1 MLIKWT
7 TDKVRTTWLN
17 FFKSY
22 DHHILASASLV
33 PNDDPSLLWI
43 NSGVATLK
51 PYFDGRQ
58 TPIAKRLANSQK
70 AIRTNDI
77 ENIGLTARH
86 QTFFEMLGN
95 FSIGD
100 YFKKEAIVWGWEFLT
115 SKKWLNLDTNLLYV
129 TVFNEDEETYD
140 LWLNTIKLPKDHII
154 KGTKETNFWDMG
166 QGPCGPN
173 TEIYYDRGIKYDPKN
188 IGIKL
193 LKDNIENDRY
203 IEIWNIVF
211 SQFNNDGKN
220 NYIDLPRKNIDT
232 GAGLERLVAILQDV
246 PTNFDTDL
254 FQNIIH
260 ECEKL
265 TTFRYDINN
274 YFSQDIKQ
282 KTINIAFK
290 IIADHIRCLV
300 FAISD
305 GVFPS
310 NKDRGYVLRRLIRR
324 AVVYGQKL
332 NINEPFLFK
341 LVPVVVKNMGQHYQE
356 LHEKINLAINVI
368 KNEEL
373 KFWVTLITGKQ
384 LLLQVIKDKQK
395 VDAAAA
401 FKLFDTY
408 GYPIELTLEIANEK
422 KATVDW
428 KGFYKLLDNS
438 KDNTRK
444 VRINHQVLTV
454 QSSLLTNLKVPS
466 TFIGYQKEQVT
477 TNIAFMFKEEQAVTS
492 LKNEIGYLILDETP
506 FYAEKGGQAADDGVI
521 KSANSI
527 ATVIDVQQAPQKQ
540 HIHQVE
546 VKGELTQTD
555 VVDAQ
560 INSLHRLFTRKNHSG
575 THLLHA
581 ALRKLLG
588 LHVMQSGSFNNY
600 QYLRLDFSH
609 YETLAPEQIV
619 MLEQQVSKWI
629 KGNYPC
635 QIIYCKYEEA
645 IKIGALAFFGENYEE
660 EVRVVKFGDFSIEL
674 CGGTH
679 CDNSQEIEQLLITS
693 IESKGSGSYRIHALT
708 SNKTVNRYLTQQIM
722 MIKEQSNNLF
732 IQYQKIKDNG
742 KQEQAIA
749 KTYHAIKSLKTTTVD
764 WRKGKLLIVE
774 LQSLFKKWQIN
785 IAELNRQKIVKKY
798 LNLIPKTKNN
808 YKLLITNFE
817 NLDIKTL
824 REIMEHYRNQ
834 YQNIIMIFI
843 NKISN
848 QEYLVLVAS
857 SKELHSNKQYQS
869 NSILQKILKKYNG
882 KGGGSS
888 ILAQGKIDKLI
899 SEQEIIE
906 NIL

>member
-1 MLIKWT
+1 MAIRWT

-100 YFKKEAIVWGWEFLT
+100 YFKKDAIIWGWEFLT
-115 SKKWLNLDTNLLYV
+115 SKKWLNLDNNLLYV
-129 TVFNEDEETYD
+129 TVFNEDQETYD

-154 KGTKETNFWDMG
+154 IGTRDTNFWDMG

-173 TEIYYDRGIKYDPKN
+173 TEIYYDRGIKYDPSN

-193 LKDNIENDRY
+193 LKDDIENDRY

-220 NYIDLPRKNIDT
+220 IYTDLPRKNIDT

-265 TTFRYDINN
+265 TTFHYDINN
-274 YFSQDIKQ
+274 YFAKDIKQ
-282 KTINIAFK
+282 KNINIAFK

-324 AVVYGQKL
+324 AVVYGQKI

-341 LVPVVVKNMGQHYQE
+341 LVAVVVKNMGQHYQE
-356 LHEKINLAINVI
+356 LHEKIDLVTNII
-368 KNEEL
+368 KNEEI

-384 LLLQVIKDKQK
+384 LLLAVIKDKQK

-408 GYPIELTLEIANEK
+408 GYPIELTLEIAKEE
-422 KATVDW
+422 KATVDL
-428 KGFYKLLDNS
+428 KGFYKLLDS
-438 KDNTRK
+438 SRDNTRK
-444 VRINHQVLTV
+444 VRINHQALTI
-454 QSSLLTNLKVPS
+454 QSSLLTNLKVSS
-466 TFIGYQKEQVT
+466 TFIGYQKEEVK
-477 TNIAFMFKEEQAVTS
+477 TNIVFMFKSEQSVKS
-492 LKNEIGYLILDETP
+492 LKNETGYLILHETP
-506 FYAEKGGQAADDGVI
+506 FYAEKGGQAADDGII
-521 KSANSI
+521 KTTNSI
-527 ATVIDVQQAPQKQ
+527 ATVIDVQQGPQKQ

-555 VVDAQ
+555 VVEAQ
-560 INSLHRLFTRKNHSG
+560 INSAHRLYTRKNHSG

-609 YETLAPEQIV
+609 YEILTSEQIV
-619 MLEQQVSKWI
+619 MLEQQVSEWI
-629 KGNYPC
+629 KGKYPC
-635 QIIYCKYEEA
+635 QVIYCKYEEA
-645 IKIGALAFFGENYEE
+645 IKIGALAFFGEKYEE
-660 EVRVVKFGDFSIEL
+660 EVRVIKFGDFSIEL

-708 SNKTVNRYLTQQIM
+708 SNQTINQYLTQQIM
-722 MIKEQSNNLF
+722 LIKEQSNNLF
-732 IQYQKIKDNG
+732 IQYQKYKTADNS
-742 KQEQAIA
+742 QLAIEQ
-749 KTYHAIKSLKTTTVD
+749 TYQIINNLKITTID
-764 WRKGKLLIVE
+764 WRKGKILIGE

-785 IAELNRQKIVKKY
+785 NEELTRQKMVKKY
-798 LNLIPKTKNN
+798 LNLNPKTKSN
-808 YKLLITNFE
+808 YKLLIANFE
-817 NLDIKTL
+817 NLNIKAL
-824 REIMEHYRNQ
+824 REIIEHYRNQ
-834 YQNIIMIFI
+834 YQNIIIIFI

-848 QEYLVLVAS
+848 QEYLVLIAS

-869 NSILQKILKKYNG
+869 NNILQKILTTYNG

-888 ILAQGKIDKLI
+888 ILAQGKINKFI
-899 SEQEIIE
+899 SEKELIE

>member
-1 MLIKWT
+1 MSIKWT
-7 TDKVRTTWLN
+7 TDKVRTTWWI

-22 DHHILASASLV
+22 DHHILESASLV

-43 NSGVATLK
+43 NSGVAALK

-77 ENIGLTARH
+77 ENIGITARH

-100 YFKKEAIVWGWEFLT
+100 YFKKEAIIWGWEFLT
-115 SKKWLNLDTNLLYV
+115 SKKWLNLDANLLYV
-129 TVFNEDEETYD
+129 TVFNEDEETYN
-140 LWLNTIKLPKDHII
+140 LWLNIIKLPKERII
-154 KGTKETNFWDMG
+154 KGTRSTNFWDMG

-173 TEIYYDRGIKYDPKN
+173 TEIYYDRGIKYDPEN

-193 LKDNIENDRY
+193 LKDDIENERY

-220 NYIDLPRKNIDT
+220 NYTDLPRKNIDT

-265 TTFRYDINN
+265 TNFRYDINN
-274 YFSQDIKQ
+274 YFTQEIKQ
-282 KTINIAFK
+282 KTINTAFK

-341 LVPVVVKNMGQHYQE
+341 LVSIIIKVMGQHYQE
-356 LHEKINLAINVI
+356 LHEKVDLVTNII
-368 KNEEL
+368 KSEEL
-373 KFWVTLITGKQ
+373 KFWTTLITGKQ
-384 LLLQVIKDKQK
+384 LLLQVISNNKK
-395 VDAAAA
+395 VDATAA

-408 GYPIELTLEIANEK
+408 GYPIELTLEIANEEN
-422 KATVDW
+422 ATVDL
-428 KGFYKLLDNS
+428 KGFQKLLDNS

-444 VRINHQVLTV
+444 VRINHQALTI

-466 TFIGYQKEQVT
+466 TFVGYDKEQIN
-477 TNIAFMFKEEQAVTS
+477 TNIVFMFKSEHEVKF
-492 LKNEIGYLILDETP
+492 LKNEKGYLILNETP
-506 FYAEKGGQAADDGVI
+506 FYAEKGGQSSDDGII
-521 KSANSI
+521 KGENGTAF
-527 ATVIDVQQAPQKQ
+527 VIDVQQGPQKQ

-546 VKGELTQTD
+546 VKGELTQTEIFE
-555 VVDAQ
+555 AQ
-560 INSLHRLFTRKNHSG
+560 INSSHRFYTRKNHSG

-609 YETLAPEQIV
+609 YQMLTLEQIISI
-619 MLEQQVSKWI
+619 EQQVSKWI
-629 KGNYPC
+629 KGKYPC
-635 QIIYCKYEEA
+635 EIIYCTYEEA
-645 IKIGALAFFGENYEE
+645 IKIGTLAFFGEKYEE
-660 EVRVVKFGDFSIEL
+660 KVRVIKFGDFSIEL

-679 CDNSQEIEQLLITS
+679 CYNSQEVEQLLITNV
-693 IESKGSGSYRIHALT
+693 ESKGSGSYRIHALT
-708 SNKTVNRYLTQQIM
+708 SLKTINEYLTQQLI

-732 IQYQKIKDNG
+732 MQYQKNKDNFM
-742 KQEQAIA
+742 QEEIEKIYDAINN
-749 KTYHAIKSLKTTTVD
+749 LKVVAAD
-764 WRKGKLLIVE
+764 WRKGKMLLLE
-774 LQSLFKKWQIN
+774 LHGLFKKWQIN
-785 IAELNRQKIVKKY
+785 FEELNRQKIVKKY
-798 LNLIPKTKNN
+798 LTLVPKNENN
-808 YKLLITNFE
+808 YKLLIANFE
-817 NLDIKTL
+817 NLDIKIL
-824 REIMEHYRNQ
+824 REIIEHYRNQ
-834 YQNIIMIFI
+834 YQNIIIIFI
-843 NKISN
+843 NKINN

-857 SKELHSNKQYQS
+857 SKELHNNKQYQS
-869 NSILQKILKKYNG
+869 NNILQKILKTFNG
-882 KGGGSS
+882 KGGGSP
-888 ILAQGKIDKLI
+888 ILAQGKIDKFI
-899 SEQEIIE
+899 TEKEINKI
-906 NIL
+906 I